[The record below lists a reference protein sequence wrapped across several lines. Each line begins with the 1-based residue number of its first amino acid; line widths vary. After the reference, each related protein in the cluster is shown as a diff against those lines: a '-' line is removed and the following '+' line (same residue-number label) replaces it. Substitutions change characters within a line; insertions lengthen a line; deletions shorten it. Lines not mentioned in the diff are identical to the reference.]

1 MNYNELVKSIKH
13 HEGYRKGVYT
23 DTLGYE
29 TIGYGFA
36 IKDLELDE
44 DMAGLILER
53 KMTKLILN
61 SFNRFNWLSSQPS
74 GIQEVIIEM
83 CYQLGITGV
92 SKFKKMIA
100 HIKNGDYILAGN
112 EALDSRWAKQTPN
125 RAKELSSKL
134 KLG

>member
-1 MNYNELVKSIKH
+1 VNYQRLIKSVKH
-13 HEGYRKGVYT
+13 HEGFRESVYK

-36 IKDLELDE
+36 IKDLKLDE
-44 DMAGLILER
+44 NLSSIILEKKMTILILDCFSR
-53 KMTKLILN
+53 FQWLN
-61 SFNRFNWLSSQPS
+61 AQPS
-74 GIQEVIIEM
+74 VIQEVIIEM

-100 HIKNGDYILAGN
+100 NIKSGDYILAGN

-125 RAKELSSKL
+125 RAKELSERL
-134 KLG
+134 KSA